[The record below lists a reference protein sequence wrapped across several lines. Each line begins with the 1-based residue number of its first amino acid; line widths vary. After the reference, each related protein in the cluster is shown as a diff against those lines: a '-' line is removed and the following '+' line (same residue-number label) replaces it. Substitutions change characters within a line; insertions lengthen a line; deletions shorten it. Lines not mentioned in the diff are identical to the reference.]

1 MCLCPRPGA
10 AAGLISADAGR
21 ATVLNL
27 HTSRYALILP
37 LRCVDCRRLG
47 WVLERWMSHRG
58 ERFAQR
64 LLCEGCAAER
74 VAQNWFVVSVISAQD
89 QRCSGS
95 TYRSP
100 QSAK

>member
-1 MCLCPRPGA
+1 MAGRLSAGA
-10 AAGLISADAGR
+10 AERFTARFLVSG
-21 ATVLNL
+21 VLHL
-27 HTSRYALILP
+27 HTSRYCLILP
-37 LRCVDCRRLG
+37 LRCDDCRRLG

-64 LLCEGCAAER
+64 LLCEGCAAAR